1 MDKPCIVQTGKNT
14 YSGVTAMVGS
24 KRRIMEL
31 ESTFIDGSFE
41 IQKQQSEEVKEG
53 QENVATSGPN
63 PKASKKSSA
72 SRTGKK

>member
-1 MDKPCIVQTGKNT
+1 MI
-14 YSGVTAMVGS
+14 
-24 KRRIMEL
+24 EL
-31 ESTFIDGSFE
+31 ESNFIDGSFE

-53 QENVATSGPN
+53 QENVASSAPN